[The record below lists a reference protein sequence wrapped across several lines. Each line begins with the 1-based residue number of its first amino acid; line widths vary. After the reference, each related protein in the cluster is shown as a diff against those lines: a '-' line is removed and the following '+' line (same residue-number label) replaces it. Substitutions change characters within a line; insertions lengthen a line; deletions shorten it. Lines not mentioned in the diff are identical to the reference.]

1 MHLARAE
8 ASPVHVRGWE
18 LPLTRFLVGLD
29 LGQAQDFT
37 ALVVLE
43 RDGDGYQLRHA
54 ERFRGRAYPDV
65 VSHVVTLLGRPPLAG
80 ASTLAVDGTGVGVA
94 VVDLFRR
101 APLLARLVPISIHGG
116 SVVTEDASGI
126 SVPKRDL
133 ALVLHLLLGTGRLRI
148 ARGLPHART
157 LAEELIN
164 FVVTVSPTGHE
175 SFAAR
180 RAGDHDDLVLAVAL
194 AAWTGERS

>member
-1 MHLARAE
+1 M
-8 ASPVHVRGWE
+8 S
-18 LPLTRFLVGLD
+18 RFLVGLD
-29 LGQAQDFT
+29 LGQANDYT

-43 RDGDGYQLRHA
+43 RDGDAYQLRHA

-65 VSHVVTLLGRPPLAG
+65 VDHVVAVLARAPLAG
-80 ASTLAVDGTGVGVA
+80 ASTLAVDATGVGVA
-94 VVDLFRR
+94 VVDLIRR
-101 APLLARLVPISIHGG
+101 SPLRARLVPISIHGG

-133 ALVLHLLLGTGRLRI
+133 AHVLHLLLGTGRLRI

-157 LAEELIN
+157 LAEELLD

-180 RAGDHDDLVLAVAL
+180 RDHDDLVLAVAL
-194 AAWTGERS
+194 AAWTGEYLK

>member
-1 MHLARAE
+1 V
-8 ASPVHVRGWE
+8 S
-18 LPLTRFLVGLD
+18 RFFVGLD
-29 LGQAQDFT
+29 LGKSEDYT

-54 ERFRGRAYPDV
+54 ERFRGRPYPDV
-65 VSHVVTLLGRPPLAG
+65 VSGVVHLLSRPPLAC
-80 ASTLAVDGTGVGVA
+80 ASTLAVDATGVGTA

-101 APLLARLVPISIHGG
+101 APLLAQLVPISIHGG
-116 SVVTEDASGI
+116 NTVTEDAAGV

-133 ALVLHLLLGTGRLRI
+133 SLVLHRLLGAGRLRI
-148 ARGLPHART
+148 ARSLPLARV
-157 LAEELIN
+157 LAEELAN
-164 FVVTVSPTGHE
+164 FVITVSPTGHE

-194 AAWTGERS
+194 AVWTGERS